1 MHFSPR
7 TGETLG
13 SLIEFGFSGDQTLLA
28 YVQTVWGQQKGV
40 PLYVDRA
47 KTVLDFFVNHCQL
60 PNGFSHGIFDPL
72 NDRFTHWFTGI
83 LMPFQYAEDETEVR
97 RYVGRQIADALTPI
111 ARELRGQEGNYLRTM
126 CESVYPLLLAYERT
140 GAVHPHWLEA
150 GRRFGSFLLDTQA
163 EDGSWFR
170 AYAPDGTGLT
180 SPAAWFGAAYPELK
194 SGTIFPIPVL
204 ALLHRITGDDR
215 YRDGRR
221 PRGRLHLRHLRRPGG
236 LHGRAERHH
245 PHQVGQDR
253 LGGRDVPD
261 ALPAEGLPAHR

>member
-1 MHFSPR
+1 M
-7 TGETLG
+7 
-13 SLIEFGFSGDQTLLA
+13 
-28 YVQTVWGQQKGV
+28 

-47 KTVLDFFVNHCQL
+47 RTVLDFFVNHCQL

-126 CESVYPLLLAYERT
+126 CESVYPLLLAYQRT

-150 GRRFGSFLLDTQA
+150 GRRFGSFLLETQA

-180 SPAAWFGAAYPELK
+180 SPGGLVRRRLPGAEERDHLPDPGARAAAPD
-194 SGTIFPIPVL
+194 
-204 ALLHRITGDDR
+204 HR
-215 YRDGRR
+215 RR
-221 PRGRLHLRHLRRPGG
+221 PVPGRPPPERPTSSATPSSTRWPTWAG
-236 LHGRAERHH
+236 
-245 PHQVGQDR
+245 
-253 LGGRDVPD
+253 
-261 ALPAEGLPAHR
+261 